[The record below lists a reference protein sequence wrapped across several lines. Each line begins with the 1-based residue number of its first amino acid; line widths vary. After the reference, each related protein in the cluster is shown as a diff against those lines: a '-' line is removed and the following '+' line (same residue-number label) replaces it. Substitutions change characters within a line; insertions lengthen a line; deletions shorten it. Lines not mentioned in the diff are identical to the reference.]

1 MNCIYVVMKTL
12 DFNGETGNY
21 NYFHY
26 TITSLGV
33 KIIDIMLTIASFLI
47 TDITTQKIELI

>member
-47 TDITTQKIELI
+47 TGITTQKIELI

>member
-12 DFNGETGNY
+12 DLNEGIGNY

-26 TITSLGV
+26 TITGLGV
-33 KIIDIMLTIASFLI
+33 KTIDTILSVIAIS
-47 TDITTQKIELI
+47 